1 MSSTEHSRPVNGGAV
16 VPILHTVPFHDDTL
30 VTLAESETHY
40 VAMRRVVENMGLDW
54 KSQHAKLKQQ
64 SAKFACGDITTHD
77 ASGRLQPMLC
87 MPVEKLQLWLACIN
101 ANKVRADLRSK
112 VERYQTESAI
122 VLHDYWTRRSAS
134 AASATVAELM
144 REVEKLTAIV
154 TDLAISHDPRRAAL
168 EYASVCELL
177 DEAGALPKGRNSLNR
192 RVGYDLKQRSLKT
205 VANDDPSPVRRA
217 AHTGT
222 WLYKREFADRY
233 MRERG
238 LALVADHN
246 AKVTGGQGVIK
257 FPDRRKTSNE
267 AHPST

>member
-1 MSSTEHSRPVNGGAV
+1 MPVDKL
-16 VPILHTVPFHDDTL
+16 PLWL
-30 VTLAESETHY
+30 VTINPNKIRD
-40 VAMRRVVENMGLDW
+40 VA
-54 KSQHAKLKQQ
+54 
-64 SAKFACGDITTHD
+64 I
-77 ASGRLQPMLC
+77 
-87 MPVEKLQLWLACIN
+87 
-101 ANKVRADLRSK
+101 RAK
-112 VERYQTESAI
+112 VEEYQAESAI
-122 VLHDYWTRRSAS
+122 ALHDYWTKGTAS
-134 AASATVAELM
+134 RENAEL
-144 REVEKLTAIV
+144 RDLVLTLASEVR
-154 TDLAISHDPRRAAL
+154 DLRLMHDPRRAAL
-168 EYASVCELL
+168 EYASVCELI
-177 DEAGALPKGRNSLNR
+177 DEAGAMPKGRNSLNR